1 MIFKPDA
8 RAEVQ
13 DWLTPLQVEIVKV
26 TPPTEQLEW
35 FTQRAKALREAM
47 GPRYLCH
54 ENNRVR
60 RLDSASYRPHGVI
73 SGDVHSMQ
81 RAA

>member
-8 RAEVQ
+8 SAEVQ

-35 FTQRAKALREAM
+35 FTQRAKELREAM

-54 ENNRVR
+54 EKNRVR
-60 RLDSASYRPHGVI
+60 RLDGTSYRAREAVNNVRSI
-73 SGDVHSMQ
+73 N